1 MSLAAPKQAGATED
15 PHVEGEER
23 VAPLELFFDL
33 VFVFAITQV
42 TTLMSHDPS
51 WRGLGQG
58 LLVLAEVW
66 WAWAAYGWLT
76 DNVDADETVARLAMF
91 GAMIGMFVA
100 ALAAPEAFDR
110 YGVLFGCAY
119 FAVRALH
126 IVIYAFASETVE
138 LRQAVKRLAPG
149 VLIGCGLLIAAG
161 TQDGVVQAAF
171 WCAAIAFDWSAPLIV
186 GTRGW
191 EVHSSYFAERYGLI
205 VIIALGES
213 IVAIGVGLSGVALDA
228 GLLIGASLGVVIAAS
243 LWWTYFDV
251 VALAA
256 ERKLASLSGEE
267 QNALARDSY
276 SYLHFPMIAGIVLL
290 ALGVKKAVLHVDQPL
305 EAVTATALCGGV
317 ALYLG
322 GQIAF
327 RLRNVRTLS
336 AQRTIAAAACLALI
350 PLATEIDAGFAIA
363 AVAVVVVALTTYE
376 ATRFREA
383 RERIRAGGLPGSMLA
398 SGSGD
403 RKG

>member
-1 MSLAAPKQAGATED
+1 
-15 PHVEGEER
+15 V
-23 VAPLELFFDL
+23 
-33 VFVFAITQV
+33 
-42 TTLMSHDPS
+42 
-51 WRGLGQG
+51 
-58 LLVLAEVW
+58 
-66 WAWAAYGWLT
+66 
-76 DNVDADETVARLAMF
+76 
-91 GAMIGMFVA
+91 
-100 ALAAPEAFDR
+100 
-110 YGVLFGCAY
+110 
-119 FAVRALH
+119 
-126 IVIYAFASETVE
+126 
-138 LRQAVKRLAPG
+138 
-149 VLIGCGLLIAAG
+149 
-161 TQDGVVQAAF
+161 
-171 WCAAIAFDWSAPLIV
+171 AIAFDWSAPLIV

-191 EVHSSYFAERYGLI
+191 EVHASYFAERYGLI

-228 GLLIGASLGVVIAAS
+228 GLLVGAGLGVVIAAA

-290 ALGVKKAVLHVDQPL
+290 ALGVKKAVVHVDESL
-305 EAVTATALCGGV
+305 DLVLAVALCGGV

-327 RLRNVRTLS
+327 RLRNMGTLS
-336 AQRTIAAAACLALI
+336 RQRALAALACLALI
-350 PLATEIDAGFAIA
+350 APATEVDALFAIA

-383 RERIRAGGLPGSMLA
+383 RERIRAGGLPGSMI
-398 SGSGD
+398 GERPDDEEGT
-403 RKG
+403 

>member
-1 MSLAAPKQAGATED
+1 M
-15 PHVEGEER
+15 
-23 VAPLELFFDL
+23 APLELFFDL
-33 VFVFAITQV
+33 VYVFAITQV
-42 TTLMSHDPS
+42 TFLMSQDPS

-58 LLVLAEVW
+58 MLVLAEVW

-91 GAMIGMFVA
+91 GAMIGMFVV

-119 FAVRALH
+119 FVVRGLH
-126 IVIYAFASETVE
+126 IVIYAFASQSVDM
-138 LRQAVKRLAPG
+138 LQAVKRLAPG
-149 VLIGCGLLIAAG
+149 VFIGCGLLIAAG
-161 TQDGVVQAAF
+161 TQDGVVQAAL
-171 WCAAIAFDWSAPLIV
+171 WCVAIAFDWSAPLIG

-191 EVHSSYFAERYGLI
+191 EVHASYFAERYGLI

-213 IVAIGVGLSGVALDA
+213 IVAIGVGLSGIALDA
-228 GLLIGASLGVVIAAS
+228 GLLLGAGLGVVIAAS

-256 ERKLASLSGEE
+256 ERKLASLTGEE

-290 ALGVKKAVLHVDQPL
+290 ALGVKKAVIHVDEPL
-305 EAVTATALCGGV
+305 DAVPATALCGGV

-327 RLRNVRTLS
+327 RLRNVGTLS
-336 AQRTIAAAACLALI
+336 RQRTIAALACLALI
-350 PLATEIDAGFAIA
+350 PLATRVDALFAIT

-376 ATRFREA
+376 AVRFSEA

-398 SGSGD
+398 QRSAEQDGT
-403 RKG
+403 